1 MLSKLRQ
8 ASKHEGGFTLIELMI
23 VVAIIGILAA
33 IAVPNFIAYRNKS
46 RVAAGVGTTESIRAA
61 IAGFAADENGNS
73 FPGPAASGDIT
84 NWATLVAT
92 TGANGANLKAT
103 APQQGMN
110 LRAYTP
116 VDVDGD
122 NVYEDYT
129 MSFTVT
135 GVPNTQVGAVITVD
149 PSGISKVVGGP

>member
-1 MLSKLRQ
+1 MLSKFRQ

-61 IAGFAADENGNS
+61 IAGFAADSVGNS
-73 FPGPAASGDIT
+73 FPGATA
-84 NWATLVAT
+84 NWAALTNVVN
-92 TGANGANLKAT
+92 ANGANLKAT
-103 APQQGMN
+103 EALQGLA

-116 VDVDGD
+116 IDADGD
-122 NVYEDYT
+122 GVFEDYT
-129 MSFTVT
+129 MSFTVV
-135 GVPNTQVGAVITVD
+135 GVPGTQVGAVITVD
-149 PSGISKVVGGP
+149 PSGISKLAAPGP

>member
-8 ASKHEGGFTLIELMI
+8 TSKHEGGFTLIELMI

-61 IAGFAADENGNS
+61 IAGFAADAAGNS
-73 FPGPAASGDIT
+73 FPGATA
-84 NWATLVAT
+84 NWAALTAVVN
-92 TGANGANLKAT
+92 ANGANLKAT
-103 APQQGMN
+103 EALQGLA

-116 VDVDGD
+116 IDADADAVF
-122 NVYEDYT
+122 EDYT
-129 MSFTVT
+129 MSFTTV
-135 GVPNTQVGAVITVD
+135 GVPVDTKGEVILVD
-149 PSGISKVVGGP
+149 PSGIQKTCTTPANCP